1 MSTRPNL
8 LLIAPPG
15 WDRFWA
21 EPLSDASVTTFV
33 EGKDAYAPG
42 DIDYA
47 LGFRPKP
54 GFLKTLTNLKAIFSL
69 GAGIDGFLIDPDFP
83 RHVPLVRFVDETL
96 SREMA
101 QYVVMH
107 VLIQHRA
114 ERMFAAAQREAKWR
128 QAMLARRTEDTRIG
142 ILGLGEIGTFA
153 AERLRDL
160 GFHVSGWSRT
170 RKTIDGITSY
180 AGEDE
185 RDSFLARTD
194 ILVCVLPL
202 TTETRHILNAELF
215 AKLPKGA
222 YVINVARGGH
232 LAEAD
237 LIAALD
243 SGHLSGA
250 TLDVFETEP
259 LAETSPIWKHEKIIA
274 TPHIAAITSP
284 AAAARYVIDGIAA
297 MERGET
303 LKNVVDMSRGY

>member
-1 MSTRPNL
+1 MSTPPNL
-8 LLIAPPG
+8 LLITPPG
-15 WDRFWA
+15 WGRYWD
-21 EPLSDASVTTFV
+21 EPLAAANITTLV
-33 EGKDAYAPG
+33 DGRDAYAPG

-47 LGFRPKP
+47 LGFRPRP
-54 GFLKTLTNLKAIFSL
+54 GFLKTLPNLKAIFSL
-69 GAGIDGFLIDPDFP
+69 GAGIDGFLVDPDFP

-107 VLIQHRA
+107 VLIQHRG
-114 ERMFAAAQREAKWR
+114 ERMFQAAQREAKWR
-128 QAMLARRTEDTRIG
+128 QTMLARRTEDTRIG
-142 ILGLGEIGTFA
+142 ILGLGEIGTYVG
-153 AERLRDL
+153 ERLRDL

-170 RKTIDGITSY
+170 RKHIAGITSY

-202 TTETRHILNAELF
+202 TSSTRHILNAELF

-232 LAEAD
+232 LVEAD

-243 SGHLSGA
+243 SGHLAGA
-250 TLDVFETEP
+250 TLDVFEIEP
-259 LAETSPIWKHEKIIA
+259 LPEASPIWKHEKIIV

-284 AAAARYVIDGIAA
+284 TAAARNVIDGIAA

-303 LKNVVDMSRGY
+303 LANVVDMSREY